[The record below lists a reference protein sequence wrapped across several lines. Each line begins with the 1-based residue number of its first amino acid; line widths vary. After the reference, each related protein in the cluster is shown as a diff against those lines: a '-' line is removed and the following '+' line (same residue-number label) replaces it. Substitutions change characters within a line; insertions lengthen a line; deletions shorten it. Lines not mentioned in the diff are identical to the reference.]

1 MISDTRIFVALILAL
16 ISLALA
22 IKLGTALYE

>member
-1 MISDTRIFVALILAL
+1 MISDTQIFVALILAL